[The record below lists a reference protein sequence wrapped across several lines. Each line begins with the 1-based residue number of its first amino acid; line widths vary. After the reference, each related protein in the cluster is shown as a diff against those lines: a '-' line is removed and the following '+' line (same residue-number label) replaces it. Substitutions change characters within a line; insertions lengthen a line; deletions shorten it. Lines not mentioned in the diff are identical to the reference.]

1 MGSGDERLR
10 RNLIAE
16 DAEHAEGGG
25 GFFTLAKP
33 PRSGGLAS
41 GIVSLGRADGRRVPR
56 DATAGAGILDAEG
69 APAVLLGVS
78 VAR

>member
-1 MGSGDERLR
+1 MRRAVGDSHLGQATKEW
-10 RNLIAE
+10 
-16 DAEHAEGGG
+16 
-25 GFFTLAKP
+25 
-33 PRSGGLAS
+33 GLAS
-41 GIVSLGRADGRRVPR
+41 GVVSLGRADGRRVPR